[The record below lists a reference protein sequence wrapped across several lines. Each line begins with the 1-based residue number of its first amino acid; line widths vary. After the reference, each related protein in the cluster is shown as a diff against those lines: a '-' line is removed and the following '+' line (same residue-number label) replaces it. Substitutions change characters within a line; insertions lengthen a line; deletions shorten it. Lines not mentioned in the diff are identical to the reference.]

1 MPTRPRSHEEKAAE
15 PRFEP
20 GLSGPKATASGSRDR
35 GVGLGDPVLSSPAR
49 RSRDADVWGVCDCSS
64 VYDVH
69 VWCVVCGAVCAC
81 GVRCVWYACRGVY
94 PACGL
99 CVRTGVVESVQ
110 CACLM
115 NKVFLI
121 SYLPGMCKRTR
132 LRQTPGFGI
141 GQRSVRKPWRTAR
154 AEAASGR
161 SASSPGSRSPCSSS
175 FPPLR
180 PRRCEAHCPPTSTW
194 GRDAPGRPVLK
205 ERLLRLQR
213 KTR

>member
-1 MPTRPRSHEEKAAE
+1 M
-15 PRFEP
+15 
-20 GLSGPKATASGSRDR
+20 
-35 GVGLGDPVLSSPAR
+35 
-49 RSRDADVWGVCDCSS
+49 CDCTS

-141 GQRSVRKPWRTAR
+141 GQRSVRKPWRMAR

-175 FPPLR
+175 FPP
-180 PRRCEAHCPPTSTW
+180 C
-194 GRDAPGRPVLK
+194 APGGVRLTALRRRPGGEMLQGAQSSRKGCSGSSGKRGERQGVWTQRVRAPSVL
-205 ERLLRLQR
+205 RMALGQGLVVPFHR
-213 KTR
+213 